1 MTHTDNELLE
11 LRDRIE
17 NVFKYLYRHKEYI
30 NKLNVFP
37 VPDGDTGLN
46 MTLTIQGALANMPDY
61 KGKTISIGEYLK
73 DFTEQMLMNS
83 RGCSGVI
90 LALYCHG
97 LSEVIV
103 NGDFSPANIYKALV
117 NGYKKAYQGI
127 ENPQEGTMLTL
138 MYEFKEKFGEL
149 MTEEDDSAVIVKRC
163 IPYLKSVLD
172 KTPDMLPVLKQAGVV
187 DSGGAGFVII
197 LEGIDRE
204 IKVSRL
210 MDSSLPVSIIL
221 NISRTTKKLLRTK
234 LSDVNK
240 SRLANLLLNHGIEKL
255 PNIRL
260 QNIIEEVKHLIN
272 NLQSNGSLRSKKKEI
287 ISNLT
292 NIENSW
298 VPEIKQRYCTE
309 FVLKTT
315 EISSQDEMKKLI
327 GDYGD
332 SLIILKSADT
342 FKVHIHTNKPDSVFN
357 DVSKYGELVFTKVDD
372 MKKQHRN
379 FISEDTIDYT
389 REKSVFCIVSGEGF
403 KDILKNLG
411 ADDILCYG
419 KKKPSV
425 KQLIKELNRL
435 KTKNIVAAA
444 DDKDIL
450 MALKYAA
457 SLCKSNV
464 YIVESKSAISLINMM
479 MNISKDLDVTNVSE
493 LIMSNLNDI
502 RFCGIARAVRN
513 TTTDDGKQVNKN
525 DFFSV
530 YEGKITF
537 SGRDLEEVI
546 TKSIEQFINAESLV
560 TLYKGVPAKKQK
572 SPVSKLTKTFQNLD
586 FEEYYGGQYQY
597 YYYITFE

>member
-1 MTHTDNELLE
+1 MTHTENEMLE
-11 LRDRIE
+11 IKGRIE
-17 NVFKYLYRHKEYI
+17 NVFKYLHRHKEYI
-30 NKLNVFP
+30 NRLNVFP

-46 MTLTIQGALANMPDY
+46 MTLTIQGALANLPNY
-61 KGKTISIGEYLK
+61 KGKTISIGEYLE

-127 ENPQEGTMLTL
+127 ENPQEGTILTL

-149 MTEEDDSAVIVKRC
+149 MTKDDDSAVIVQRC

-221 NISRTTKKLLRTK
+221 NISKTTKELLRTK
-234 LSDVNK
+234 LSDLNK
-240 SRLANLLLNHGIEKL
+240 SRLANLLLHYGKEKL

-260 QNIIEEVKHLIN
+260 HNIIEEVQHLIN
-272 NLQSNGSLRSKKKEI
+272 NLQNNGTLRSNKKEI
-287 ISNLT
+287 ISNLID
-292 NIENSW
+292 IENSW
-298 VPEIKQRYCTE
+298 DPEIKQRYCTE

-327 GDYGD
+327 DDYGD
-332 SLIILKSADT
+332 SLIILKSNDT
-342 FKVHIHTNKPDSVFN
+342 FKVHIHTNKPDTVFN

-379 FISEDTIDYT
+379 FISEDTIDYK

-425 KQLIKELNRL
+425 KQLIKELNWL

-450 MALKYAA
+450 IALKYAA
-457 SLCKSNV
+457 SLSKSNV
-464 YIVESKSAISLINMM
+464 HIVESKSAISLINMM
-479 MNISKDLDVTNVSE
+479 MNISKDIDVKNVSE
-493 LIMSNLNDI
+493 LIMSSLNDI

-530 YEGKITF
+530 YEGKIIF
-537 SGRDLEEVI
+537 SGRDSEKVVS
-546 TKSIEQFINAESLV
+546 KSIEKFINGESLV
-560 TLYKGVPAKKQK
+560 TLYKGIPAKKQK
-572 SPVSKLTKTFQNLD
+572 SLIAKLTKTFPNLD